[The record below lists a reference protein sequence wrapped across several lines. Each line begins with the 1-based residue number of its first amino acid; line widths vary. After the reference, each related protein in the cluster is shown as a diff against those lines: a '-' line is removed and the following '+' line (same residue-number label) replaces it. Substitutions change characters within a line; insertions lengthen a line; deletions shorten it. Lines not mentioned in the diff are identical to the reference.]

1 MLITENNSS
10 SFFLPRHYD
19 KSKGGLQ
26 VIERDPAEVIR
37 ARIRKI
43 IFFVVLA
50 ILVTIIVVAIIVV
63 VVLNNLPEDKPA
75 TEIGK

>member
-1 MLITENNSS
+1 MNSIFLNI
-10 SFFLPRHYD
+10 FFSYRHYD

-26 VIERDPAEVIR
+26 VIEKDPAEVRR

-75 TEIGK
+75 TERGK